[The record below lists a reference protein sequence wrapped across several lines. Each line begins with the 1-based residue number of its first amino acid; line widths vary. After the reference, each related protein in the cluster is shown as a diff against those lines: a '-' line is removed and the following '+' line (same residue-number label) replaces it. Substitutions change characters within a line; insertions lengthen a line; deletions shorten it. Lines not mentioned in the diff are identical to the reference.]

1 MPNLPALPLTP
12 LTMAILLALAKE
24 DQHGYAL
31 MQEVEA
37 QTDGAIV
44 AGTGSLYAALERLH
58 DDGLI
63 IDSPDR
69 PAPGEDQRRRY
80 FRITDT
86 GRAAARA
93 EAARMVRVLETARES
108 RLIPKLGSLWS
119 TR

>member
-1 MPNLPALPLTP
+1 MPPTPGFPLTP
-12 LTMAILLALAKE
+12 LTMAILLALAKG

-44 AGTGSLYAALERLH
+44 AGTGSLYAALQRLQ

-63 IDSPDR
+63 VDSPDR
-69 PAPGEDQRRRY
+69 PGAGEDQRRRY
-80 FRITDT
+80 FRITDA

-93 EAARMVRVLETARES
+93 EAARMLRVLETARES
-108 RLIPKLGSLWS
+108 RLIPRLGSLRS

>member
-1 MPNLPALPLTP
+1 MRNPSESPLTP

-37 QTDGAIV
+37 QTDGAII
-44 AGTGSLYAALERLH
+44 AGTGSLYSALQRLQ
-58 DDGLI
+58 DDRLI

-80 FRITDT
+80 FRITDA

-119 TR
+119 IR